1 MSGSPLG
8 LHAGSPRDVQA
19 RLEADRAGAPYLV
32 YRDEADAQQ
41 LVALSPDS
49 GNLTIG
55 RAPDCEISLAA
66 DPGVSRVHARIER
79 VGSAWTVVDD
89 GLSRNGTFVNAHR
102 LHGRRRLLDGDV
114 VRIGA
119 THLAFR
125 DPFGG
130 TEATAPPDE
139 EPREARISAAQ
150 RRVLVALCR
159 PYRDGSPYATPPTNQ
174 QIAAELH
181 LSLDAVK
188 THLRM
193 LFDKLA
199 IEDLPHNRK
208 RIRLVEVA
216 LDTGVVQR
224 RELEAG

>member
-1 MSGSPLG
+1 MPGSPLG
-8 LHAGSPRDVQA
+8 LHTGSARDVQA
-19 RLEADRAGAPYLV
+19 RLEADRAGAPYVV
-32 YRDEADAQQ
+32 YRDGDDTQR
-41 LVALSPDS
+41 LVPLAPD
-49 GNLTIG
+49 GPPLTIG
-55 RAPDCEISLAA
+55 RAADCEVPLGW
-66 DPGVSRVHARIER
+66 DPGVSRVHARLER

-89 GLSRNGTFVNAHR
+89 GLSRNGTFVNANR
-102 LHGRRRLLDGDV
+102 IHGRRRLLDGDV
-114 VRIGA
+114 VRVGA
-119 THLAFR
+119 TQLAFR
-125 DPFGG
+125 DPFPA

-139 EPREARISAAQ
+139 APREVRVSPAQ

-159 PYRDGSPYATPPTNQ
+159 PYRDGSPYAAPPSNQ

-193 LFDKLA
+193 LFDRLA

-208 RIRLVEVA
+208 RVRLVEVA

-224 RELEAG
+224 AELEAG